1 MALKYWEDLLLNLD
15 VDIDRTEYNQMEVTR
30 AVLDRNWTKDAIN
43 DSIATANKK
52 RLKDKNP
59 LLEPSSNLIGRAV
72 SVFHKAVASSRG
84 KTTSMSGVDTKF
96 PNNYVYPK
104 RKRVAGGIK
113 KSTPGRV
120 FSASET
126 EIVADNFGEINKVMA
141 DARKQTQDYLEKQLG
156 AKGELG
162 LTNIHFAHGEGDS
175 KSTLGALTA
184 GKEAL
189 TKANSVDGQE
199 KLKKRLKDEGVKLDN
214 INLIK
219 EAGIKGLRDFMRED
233 LRIKIGINE
242 KETGDAAQFND
253 SFVVEGAMKI
263 QDKVF
268 ARKYDAA
275 STKKGQTLKG
285 IQKTYFEAVKKALR
299 KRWSQGDITRAEYS
313 SSTPG
318 NKRMKNIAARVVEKN
333 FKKALAANKQFRVI
347 EQTKKLTK
355 KKAKTKKVDKNKR
368 KAREQVNTG
377 MKAALGS
384 SSRHR
389 KTERPGGSAR
399 PNPIAL
405 KELIN
410 AALPAELLQ
419 QMHPPALRNRTG
431 RFRQSAE
438 VTNVLVGP
446 RGGVEAEYTY
456 MRDPYD
462 TFEPGGNMGSR
473 SRDPRRLIGG
483 SVREIAMRLTGNKF
497 IRTRRV

>member
-15 VDIDRTEYNQMEVTR
+15 VNIDRTEYNQMEVTR

-52 RLKDKNP
+52 RLKNKNP
-59 LLEPSSNLIGRAV
+59 LLTPSANLIGRAV
-72 SVFHKAVASSRG
+72 SVFHKAVAANRG
-84 KTTSMSGVDTKF
+84 KTTSMAGVDTKV

-104 RKRVAGGIK
+104 RKRVPGGVK

-126 EIVADNFGEINKVMA
+126 EIVADNFGEISKVMA

-156 AKGELG
+156 ATGELG
-162 LTNIHFAHGEGDS
+162 LGNIHFAHGEGDS
-175 KSTLGALTA
+175 KSTLGALVA
-184 GKEAL
+184 GQEAL
-189 TKANSVDGQE
+189 TKANSVDGQN
-199 KLKKRLKDEGVKLDN
+199 KLKKQFKKDGVKLDN

-219 EAGIKGLRDFMRED
+219 EAGIKGLRDFMTED
-233 LRIKIGINE
+233 LQIKIGINE
-242 KETGDAAQFND
+242 EETGDAAQFND
-253 SFVVEGAMKI
+253 SFVVEGAMKM

-285 IQKTYFEAVKKALR
+285 IQKTYFEAVQAALL
-299 KRWSQGDITRAEYS
+299 KRWSKGDITSAEYS

-333 FKKALAANKQFRVI
+333 FKKALKANKQFRVI

-368 KAREQVNTG
+368 KAREKINTG
-377 MKAALGS
+377 IKASLGS

-389 KTERPGGSAR
+389 KTERPGTG

-456 MRDPYD
+456 MRDPYE